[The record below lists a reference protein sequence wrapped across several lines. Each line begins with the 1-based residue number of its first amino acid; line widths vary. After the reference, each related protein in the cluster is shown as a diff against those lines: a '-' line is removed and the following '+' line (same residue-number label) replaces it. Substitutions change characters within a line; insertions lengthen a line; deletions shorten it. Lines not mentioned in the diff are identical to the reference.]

1 MCVPLQSLDA
11 LSISKTGE
19 LLLAYPST
27 SSTTGSGRRRVGAP
41 PRTRAEEG
49 DHRRETQDISKMS
62 DLCECCQI
70 KLKFLRQINGDFMH
84 GLVIPEWFVNQ
95 FEGKV
100 WITVKLESP
109 NGNVYDVGVTENM
122 NRTILK
128 SGWASFVDANKIEEN
143 YSLMFR
149 YLGNARF
156 KVTIFDSSGKQKA
169 SCCARMGTASDVRK
183 PSTFDVDNSSS
194 SLGGTTRSS
203 PSERSDSDE
212 SQKESSYG
220 YKKSAKK
227 AAISDSSEELSAED
241 SLSRD
246 NLVESYDVRVHLND
260 YVLSGKCD
268 LTVAQEA
275 KIQALVEKIRSEIP
289 VLVVQMKKTSANF
302 GNLIIR
308 KEYALKYFPCEATN
322 IILQLPRKNKEWKCR
337 FNPGRRN
344 LYLGYFVHDNCVQEG
359 DICLFQPIAK
369 VKEGRFTIIVHLLH
383 KESVRRSP
391 GGTAGMTHMATD
403 RRTSA
408 NTSLTARVKEEP
420 ATDDISSLGPEEDV
434 DNSEGASE
442 TLFVLPERASI
453 TPAQEQKVR
462 EKVETIESTV
472 PVYVAILNK
481 CNVSRKYGIMIT
493 MGKQY
498 ASRYLE
504 KQYFTGHRGK
514 KNVISLVLQR
524 EGKSRTWDTE
534 LRRASD
540 RMRICKGWVAFV
552 RGNRLR
558 VGDICLFKLM
568 ESELLKMIVYI
579 IRREKCLD

>member
-1 MCVPLQSLDA
+1 MRDP
-11 LSISKTGE
+11 
-19 LLLAYPST
+19 
-27 SSTTGSGRRRVGAP
+27 
-41 PRTRAEEG
+41 
-49 DHRRETQDISKMS
+49 
-62 DLCECCQI
+62 CECCQI
-70 KLKFLRQINGDFMH
+70 KLKFLRQINGNFMH
-84 GLVIPEWFVNQ
+84 SLVIPEWFVSQ
-95 FEGKV
+95 FGGKV
-100 WITVKLESP
+100 WRTVKLESP
-109 NGNVYDVGVTENM
+109 DGNVYDVGVTENT

-156 KVTIFDSSGKQKA
+156 KVTIFDSSGKQKV
-169 SCCARMGTASDVRK
+169 SCYARMGTAASDVRN

-194 SLGGTTRSS
+194 SCGGTTQSS
-203 PSERSDSDE
+203 PSERSDSDG

-220 YKKSAKK
+220 YKKSGKK

-246 NLVESYDVRVHLND
+246 NSVESYDVRVHLND

-275 KIQALVEKIRSEIP
+275 KIQALVEKIRSKIP

-308 KEYALKYFPCEATN
+308 KDYALKYFPCEATN

-391 GGTAGMTHMATD
+391 GGTAGMTHTATD

-408 NTSLTARVKEEP
+408 KTSLTARVKEEP
-420 ATDDISSLGPEEDV
+420 ATDGMAHTAHKTSQIIKFMGHISHEKKIYFFHQFILILLKTYSGEDTSSLRTEEDG

-442 TLFVLPERASI
+442 TRFILAERASI

-462 EKVETIESTV
+462 KKVEAIESTV

-481 CNVSRKYGIMIT
+481 CNVSRKYGITIT

-504 KQYFTGHRGK
+504 KQYFTGHCAK

-534 LRRASD
+534 LRRGTD

-552 RGNRLR
+552 RGNHLR
-558 VGDICLFKLM
+558 VGDLCLFKLM
-568 ESELLKMIVYI
+568 ESEEPLKMMVYI

>member
-1 MCVPLQSLDA
+1 
-11 LSISKTGE
+11 
-19 LLLAYPST
+19 
-27 SSTTGSGRRRVGAP
+27 
-41 PRTRAEEG
+41 
-49 DHRRETQDISKMS
+49 MS
-62 DLCECCQI
+62 DPCECCQI
-70 KLKFLRQINGDFMH
+70 KLKFLRQINGNFMH
-84 GLVIPEWFVNQ
+84 SLVIPEWFVNQ
-95 FEGKV
+95 FGGKI
-100 WITVKLESP
+100 WRTVKLESP

-149 YLGNARF
+149 YLGNTRF

-169 SCCARMGTASDVRK
+169 SCCARMGTAASDVRN

-194 SLGGTTRSS
+194 SCGGTTQSS
-203 PSERSDSDE
+203 PSERSDSDG

-246 NLVESYDVRVHLND
+246 NLVESYDVQVHLND

-308 KEYALKYFPCEATN
+308 KDYALKYFPCEATN

-391 GGTAGMTHMATD
+391 GGTAGMTHTATD

-408 NTSLTARVKEEP
+408 KTSLTARVKKTSLTAHVKEEPATDGEHKTTDRRTGAKTTLTSRVKEEP
-420 ATDDISSLGPEEDV
+420 ATDGEDTSSLRPEEDG

-442 TLFVLPERASI
+442 TPFVLPERASI

-462 EKVETIESTV
+462 EKVEAFESTV

-481 CNVSRKYGIMIT
+481 CNVARKSGMIIT
-493 MGKQY
+493 MGKLY
-498 ASRYLE
+498 ASRYLQ

-524 EGKSRTWDTE
+524 EGKSRMWDTE
-534 LRRASD
+534 LRRGID
-540 RMRICKGWVAFV
+540 RMMICKGWVAFA
-552 RGNRLR
+552 RGNHLQ
-558 VGDICLFKLM
+558 VGDLCLFKLM
-568 ESELLKMIVYI
+568 ESEEPLKMMVYI

>member
-1 MCVPLQSLDA
+1 MDA
-11 LSISKTGE
+11 LSISKTRP
-19 LLLAYPST
+19 AFPST
-27 SSTTGSGRRRVGAP
+27 LQQPLAPRYKMFYLFSDSDVYRRISN
-41 PRTRAEEG
+41 
-49 DHRRETQDISKMS
+49 ISKMS
-62 DLCECCQI
+62 DPCECCQI
-70 KLKFLRQINGDFMH
+70 KLKFLRQINGNFVH
-84 GLVIPEWFVNQ
+84 SLVIPEWFVSQ
-95 FEGKV
+95 FGGKV
-100 WITVKLESP
+100 WRTVKLESP
-109 NGNVYDVGVTENM
+109 DGNVYDVGVTENM

-143 YSLMFR
+143 YSLMFH

-169 SCCARMGTASDVRK
+169 SCCARMGTAASDVRN

-194 SLGGTTRSS
+194 SCGGGTQSS
-203 PSERSDSDE
+203 PSERSDSDG

-227 AAISDSSEELSAED
+227 AAISDSSEGLSAED

-246 NLVESYDVRVHLND
+246 NLVESYDVQEHLND

-308 KEYALKYFPCEATN
+308 KDYALKYFPCEATN

-369 VKEGRFTIIVHLLH
+369 VKEGRFTVIVHLLH
-383 KESVRRSP
+383 KESVHRSP
-391 GGTAGMTHMATD
+391 GGTAGMTHTPTD
-403 RRTSA
+403 GRTGA
-408 NTSLTARVKEEP
+408 KTSLTARVKEEP
-420 ATDDISSLGPEEDV
+420 ATDGEDMSSLGHKEDG
-434 DNSEGASE
+434 DNSEGAPE
-442 TLFVLPERASI
+442 TPFILPDRASI
-453 TPAQEQKVR
+453 TPAQEQKVWK
-462 EKVETIESTV
+462 KVEAIESTV

-481 CNVSRKYGIMIT
+481 CNVSRKYGITIT

-498 ASRYLE
+498 VSRYLE

-534 LRRASD
+534 LRRGTD

-558 VGDICLFKLM
+558 VGDLCLFKLM
-568 ESELLKMIVYI
+568 ESEEPLKMMVYI

>member
-1 MCVPLQSLDA
+1 
-11 LSISKTGE
+11 
-19 LLLAYPST
+19 
-27 SSTTGSGRRRVGAP
+27 
-41 PRTRAEEG
+41 
-49 DHRRETQDISKMS
+49 MS

-359 DICLFQPIAK
+359 DICLFQTIAK

-408 NTSLTARVKEEP
+408 STSLTARVKEEP
-420 ATDDISSLGPEEDV
+420 ATDGMAHTAHKSSQILKFLGHISHEKKILFSSIQPDSIENLDISSLGPEEDV